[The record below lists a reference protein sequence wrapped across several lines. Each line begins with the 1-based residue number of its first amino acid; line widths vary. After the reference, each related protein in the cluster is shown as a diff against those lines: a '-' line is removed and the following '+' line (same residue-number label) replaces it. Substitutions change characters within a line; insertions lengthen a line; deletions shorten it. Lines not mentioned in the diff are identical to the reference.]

1 MKLLTIGISGASCS
15 GKTSV
20 ASMLE
25 KVLPWCSVIN
35 QDKYYHEED
44 SCHHVRSKNGN
55 LINWEVLSAFNMKK
69 MKEDISI
76 VSKNL
81 LKGTPPCERDN
92 ISYPGLKSLKTRPC
106 PVLIIE
112 GIVIFKDQD
121 IVNLCEKKY
130 FVEIDHD
137 TCQSRR
143 QSRVW
148 DPEGDNWVEN
158 SLYFE
163 SIAWPEYLD
172 CIEMVKRLPGVN
184 FLDST
189 VSSIDANFE
198 LILTDIVDT
207 LKV

>member
-1 MKLLTIGISGASCS
+1 MGVKLVIKTIMI
-15 GKTSV
+15 
-20 ASMLE
+20 
-25 KVLPWCSVIN
+25 
-35 QDKYYHEED
+35 
-44 SCHHVRSKNGN
+44 
-55 LINWEVLSAFNMKK
+55 
-69 MKEDISI
+69 
-76 VSKNL
+76 
-81 LKGTPPCERDN
+81 
-92 ISYPGLKSLKTRPC
+92 
-106 PVLIIE
+106 

-121 IVNLCEKKY
+121 IVKLCEKKY
-130 FVEIDHD
+130 FVEIERD

-148 DPEGDNWVEN
+148 DPEGDSWVEN

-163 SIAWPEYLD
+163 NIAWPEYLD
-172 CIEMVKRLPGVN
+172 CVEVVIRLPGVN